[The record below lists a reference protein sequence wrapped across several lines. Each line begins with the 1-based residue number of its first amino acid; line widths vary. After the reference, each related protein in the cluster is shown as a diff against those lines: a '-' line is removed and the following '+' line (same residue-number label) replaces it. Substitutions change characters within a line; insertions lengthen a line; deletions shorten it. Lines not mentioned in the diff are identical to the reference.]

1 MNRQKKQQLS
11 CTYSK
16 KRRTLQTMEQCNT
29 PHIAIVIVLYN
40 PNKSDI
46 DNILLFSNNYD
57 GIIVDNSDSPSMKA
71 PQVGK
76 MRYIHLG
83 GNKGIAGAHNQALE
97 LIYKEGSA
105 QFVILLDQ
113 DSRLSEDYPH
123 KIVNEYIL
131 IKKQFP
137 QLAILG
143 PTIIEKDSGE
153 EYHSAIHH
161 DHHLSTNFILKKD
174 IIASGCCFDITSF
187 TTIGKFD
194 SSLFIDFVDTEWC
207 YRAQSMGY
215 ICGITPNIQLQ
226 HKVGQSEI
234 HIGKHIVS
242 ISAPSRYY
250 HQYRNFILLSAR
262 SYVPVSFKINFGIKF
277 FLRLIY
283 FPFFVKQGGS
293 CWINMIKGICA
304 GIKTLFK

>member
-1 MNRQKKQQLS
+1 MNRQKKLQLS

-16 KRRTLQTMEQCNT
+16 KRRTLHTMEKCDT

-40 PNKSDI
+40 PDKSDI
-46 DNILLFSNNYD
+46 DNILLLSNNYD
-57 GIIVDNSDSPSMKA
+57 GIVVDNSDLPSMRG

-83 GNKGIAGAHNQALE
+83 GNKGIAEAHNQALE
-97 LIYKEGSA
+97 LICKEGKA

-113 DSRLSEDYPH
+113 DSRLPEDYPH
-123 KIVNEYIL
+123 KIVHEYIL

-137 QLAILG
+137 QLAALG
-143 PTIIEKDSGE
+143 PTIIEKESGK

-174 IIASGCCFDITSF
+174 VIASGCCFDVSSF

-215 ICGITPNIQLQ
+215 ICGTTPNIQLQ
-226 HKVGQSEI
+226 HKVGHSEI
-234 HIGKHIVS
+234 RIGKHVVS
-242 ISAPSRYY
+242 ISAPFRYY
-250 HQYRNFILLSAR
+250 YQYRNYVVLSAR
-262 SYVPVSFKINFGIKF
+262 SYVPLSFKINFGIKF
-277 FLRLIY
+277 FLRLLY
-283 FPFFVKQGGS
+283 FPFFVKQGGK
-293 CWINMIKGICA
+293 CWMNMIKGISA
-304 GIKTLFK
+304 GIKTFF